1 MRRTAPFL
9 LAIVAGCAGGA
20 GTGTPEPT
28 IDLAT
33 VAPVAETFT
42 DEDLKHLGFLLT
54 EEQQERYQS
63 LDPAGRADLMRVVWA
78 ELDPTPTTELNE
90 RKLEHYRRLAYAVS
104 EFAIDREPGW
114 DRRGELLLR
123 YGPPDQRREIAADVV
138 EGLGVVPPR
147 EIWVYAR
154 LGQAYKLQDPRLQND
169 FRDFFDV
176 GVEHDTMTPRSIEAS
191 RDAQRELDDPTA
203 SLRVRREDL
212 DDFQDPEEAL
222 REQRLETL
230 YARGQEAY
238 RLKPEV
244 YVHDFGGGRL
254 DYVFDVLSFGEAEE
268 EGATHLAINT
278 AFWANDLTYFTEGAQ
293 DVAVLGSQAVLKT
306 MDYRTVARRDLVTR
320 DRRAAGSAR
329 AGQLVL
335 AQLTLDVPP
344 GHYRLALS
352 VQDSL
357 SRDIGVFKTEVWAKP
372 FPEGELRLSD
382 IQRALDVRPGSPGD
396 PFLRGP
402 LQVVPY
408 PLGTFPRDR
417 DIYLYF
423 EAYNLSLSP
432 EGDCFY
438 GVDFLIKPVA
448 SAPPRWFGSSR
459 GQVIPGVAST
469 FDGTTKGPIVREHII
484 FDPANFTDDEY
495 DVEITV
501 HDRLNK
507 KSAAGTIRFAV
518 QGR

>member
-1 MRRTAPFL
+1 M
-9 LAIVAGCAGGA
+9 
-20 GTGTPEPT
+20 
-28 IDLAT
+28 
-33 VAPVAETFT
+33 
-42 DEDLKHLGFLLT
+42 
-54 EEQQERYQS
+54 
-63 LDPAGRADLMRVVWA
+63 MRVVWA

-90 RKLEHYRRLAYAVS
+90 RKLQHYRRLAFALS

-123 YGPPDQRREIAADVV
+123 YGPPDQRREIPADVL
-138 EGLGVVPPR
+138 EGVGVVPPQ

-154 LGQAYKLQDPRLQND
+154 LGQAYKLQDSRLQND
-169 FRDFFDV
+169 FRDSYDV
-176 GVEHDTMTPRSIEAS
+176 EVERDTMTPRSIEES
-191 RDAQRELDDPTA
+191 RDAQRAIEDPTA
-203 SLRVRREDL
+203 SLRARREDL
-212 DDFQDPEEAL
+212 DDSPDPEQAL

-238 RLKPEV
+238 REKPEA
-244 YVHDFGGGRL
+244 YLHDFGGRRL
-254 DYVFDVLSFGEAEE
+254 DYVFDVLSFGESEQ
-268 EGATHLAINT
+268 EGATRLEINT
-278 AFWANDLTYFTEGAQ
+278 AFWANDLTYFTEGAEA
-293 DVAVLGSQAVLKT
+293 VAVLGCQAVLKT
-306 MDYRTVARRDLVTR
+306 MDYHPVARRDQVTR
-320 DRRAAGSAR
+320 DRRAADANR

-335 AQLTLDVPP
+335 GQLALDVPP

-357 SRDIGVFKTEVWAKP
+357 SRNTGIYTTEAWVKP
-372 FPEGELRLSD
+372 FPEGELRMSD
-382 IQRALDVRPGSPGD
+382 IQRALDVRPGQPGD

-423 EAYNLSLSP
+423 EVYGLSVSP

-469 FDGTTKGPIVREHII
+469 FDGTAKGSTVREHII

-501 HDRLNK
+501 HDRLDERTT
-507 KSAAGTIRFAV
+507 SGTIRFAV